1 MNGLENETILVV
13 DDAAENIALLSD
25 ILGDDYRVIFA
36 RDGLEALHLAQK
48 TPQPNLILLDVMMP
62 GMDGYET
69 CRRLKSDLRTRGIP
83 VIFLTAHSD
92 VNNEEIGLRLGAV
105 DYLHK
110 PCHPAIV
117 LQRVRIHLEAHNQ
130 NLALEQRV
138 RERTAELE
146 ETRLEI
152 IRRLG
157 RAGEYRDNETG
168 MHVIRMA
175 KCCYLLALAAGIP
188 EDHAKMLEVVA
199 PMHDIGKIGI
209 PDKILLKPGTFT
221 AEEREIMRQHTR
233 IGAEII
239 GEHASG
245 LLRLARSV
253 AMTHHERWDGRGY
266 PEGISGEAI
275 PIEGRIVSIC
285 DVYDALTSARPYKTA
300 WTSAAAV
307 EYIASESGGAF
318 DPGLVPRFIE
328 LVPEFAQIRSAY
340 SDDRSRF
347 W

>member
-168 MHVIRMA
+168 MHVVRMSQ
-175 KCCYLLALAAGIP
+175 CCHRLALAAGVPQDKAALLLI
-188 EDHAKMLEVVA
+188 AA
-199 PMHDIGKIGI
+199 PMHDVGKIGI
-209 PDKILLKPGTFT
+209 PDQILLKPGKLTPEEWT
-221 AEEREIMRQHTR
+221 VMQRHAE

-239 GEHASG
+239 GVHDSE
-245 LLRLARSV
+245 LLVIARSV
-253 AMTHHERWDGRGY
+253 ALTHHERWDGTGY
-266 PEGISGEAI
+266 PEGLSGEAI
-275 PIEGRIVSIC
+275 PVVGRLMALS
-285 DVYDALTSARPYKTA
+285 DVYDALISRRVYKDPFSHEETVR
-300 WTSAAAV
+300 T
-307 EYIASESGGAF
+307 IKGAKGSHF
-318 DPGLVPRFIE
+318 DPDVVEAFFE
-328 LVPEFAQIRSAY
+328 LEKEFEKIALEY
-340 SDDRSRF
+340 NDDEAAKE
-347 W
+347 